1 MNCMRPND
9 KIQLRQSFEKL
20 NTHPS
25 FFIISLPY
33 RNFEPLLA
41 FVATKE
47 NALIFSN
54 SKGLPQSSKVPL
66 RFAKG
71 IK

>member
-1 MNCMRPND
+1 MRPND

-20 NTHPS
+20 HTHPS
-25 FFIISLPY
+25 FFIISLHQ
-33 RNFEPLLA
+33 RNFEFLRD
-41 FVATKE
+41 FVANKE
-47 NALIFSN
+47 NVFVFSN

-71 IK
+71 FK